1 MEGGNKGEGK
11 EKDKGCQKRTR
22 KEGTKEEGVQ
32 KDEGMGGGVK
42 RTRKGER
49 G

>member
-1 MEGGNKGEGK
+1 MRAKRRTRVVK
-11 EKDKGCQKRTR
+11 KRTR

-32 KDEGMGGGVK
+32 KDEDMGGGVK